1 MSRLVAKAKD
11 PSFNIRV
18 PLELLKQID
27 QRAAGAGRSRNS
39 EIIVLLQSAIVD
51 DEEGQTRATGTG

>member
-1 MSRLVAKAKD
+1 
-11 PSFNIRV
+11 V